1 MLFDNI
7 IGNRNKLIKAHPFQT
22 ILNHAFQAVILLH
35 IINFTVKFIG
45 HLEICKIG
53 SNLYGQFIIGKRSI
67 GNWNTMQI
75 IIIAF
80 FALAAGREFWEDM
93 GGKKDLHFFETVY
106 TALIFSDIAVVL
118 LAQQFMPSFHAVF
131 RNSGFVM
138 GTLLMRLSFSA
149 EHPLDI
155 AVSLFATLY
164 VLALTYAVNRFP
176 PSLLHNVSE
185 DGDDK
190 PEP

>member
-1 MLFDNI
+1 M
-7 IGNRNKLIKAHPFQT
+7 RRQEHTPRAR
-22 ILNHAFQAVILLH
+22 
-35 IINFTVKFIG
+35 FIPLG
-45 HLEICKIG
+45 ICL
-53 SNLYGQFIIGKRSI
+53 S
-67 GNWNTMQI
+67 
-75 IIIAF
+75 
-80 FALAAGREFWEDM
+80 
-93 GGKKDLHFFETVY
+93 
-106 TALIFSDIAVVL
+106 VL
-118 LAQQFMPSFHAVF
+118 LALCT
-131 RNSGFVM
+131 GFVM